1 MATTSTSS
9 PSSAPTPIPDAQH
22 YDVCI
27 IGSGPGGFAAAMRG
41 FDFGK
46 KVCLI
51 EGGHIGGAGIMHG
64 AMTSKTMWE
73 LAKDFANASSV
84 DRGYRAA
91 GLMVDYQAVRDTI
104 VQAAKEKQYQLLSQ
118 IETFS
123 PPRWQGVGSITLKRG
138 FARFHDTD
146 SVDVSLQNGREE
158 RITADYFVIA
168 TGSKPRDFT
177 GIVID
182 NERIINSDGVLS
194 FREFPKRLLILGAG
208 IIGCEYAS
216 MFSNFAQTKVHLL
229 DRQPRIIPFEDED
242 ISSFVNHNLEQKGV
256 VIHHN
261 AILRGITRHP
271 DFLEVVVDYE
281 GGRSQVL
288 EVDAALVS
296 VGRVPNLDALGL
308 DKIGVKINARGGLD
322 ADSDC
327 RITGL
332 EKGNI
337 FAVGDVTQRSALY
350 NVAEME
356 GRYAIKAMYGRN
368 KHLLR
373 YHNMSTIMF
382 FNPEVAVVGLNEQ
395 QCQAQGI
402 AYRVASYSNAL
413 VNRAIAMRR
422 TDGFVKI
429 LVSEDGNNRIL
440 GMRAAGPQAS
450 STIMVV
456 AHLMDQDKGLEDIMK
471 SIHPHP
477 SITEGI
483 QECLRLMTGKSV
495 YKPLA
500 FPDAMRIRAWSPE
513 NGYSDVDMMPG

>member
-1 MATTSTSS
+1 MAVK
-9 PSSAPTPIPDAQH
+9 AVKERAKAENH
-22 YDVCI
+22 YDVCV

-46 KVCLI
+46 KVCLV
-51 EGGHIGGAGIMHG
+51 EGGHIGGAGILHG

-73 LAKDFANASSV
+73 LAKDYANASSV

-91 GLMVDYQAVRDTI
+91 GLMVDYKAVLDTV

-118 IETFS
+118 IETFA
-123 PPRWQGVGSITLKRG
+123 PHRWTGKGSITLKRG
-138 FARFHDTD
+138 MARFRDMHA
-146 SVDVSLQNGREE
+146 VDVALADGGSE
-158 RITADYFVIA
+158 RVTADYFVIA
-168 TGSKPRDFT
+168 TGSRPRHFQGVEID
-177 GIVID
+177 GQRVIS
-182 NERIINSDGVLS
+182 SDGILS
-194 FREFPKRLLILGAG
+194 FTAFPKRLLILGAG
-208 IIGCEYAS
+208 IIGCEYATI
-216 MFSNFAQTKVHLL
+216 FSNFAQTKVHLL
-229 DRQPRIIPFEDED
+229 DRQSRVIPFEDED
-242 ISSFVNHNLEQKGV
+242 VSAYVSHNLEGKGV
-256 VIHHN
+256 TIHHN
-261 AILRGITRHP
+261 AILRGIAKRP
-271 DFLEVVVDYE
+271 EFLEVTVDYE

-296 VGRVPNLDALGL
+296 VGREPNLSSLGL
-308 DKIGVKINARGGLD
+308 ENLGITVNARGGLD
-322 ADSDC
+322 AD
-327 RITGL
+327 
-332 EKGNI
+332 GNCCVKENI
-337 FAVGDVTQRSALY
+337 YAVGDVTQRSALY

-368 KHLLR
+368 KYPLR

-395 QCQAQGI
+395 QCRAQGI
-402 AYRVASYSNAL
+402 PYRVGYFSNAL

-440 GMRAAGPQAS
+440 GMRAAGPQAG

-483 QECLRLMTGKSV
+483 QECLRLLMGKSIH
-495 YKPLA
+495 KPLV

-513 NGYSDVDMMPG
+513 DGETEVNVLPG